1 MDMSLGFPQLVLE
14 TKENE
19 KGCPMYDS
27 ENKNC
32 QVYHDM
38 PLNCQA
44 YPLGYNG
51 EKYFVTDTA
60 CQGLGEGEMTAEQLK
75 VQRDAAKED
84 YEARVESNTLVPLLY
99 SIIMGNLVDVK
110 NLKVHF
116 PVYGGVLSKKVAT
129 VKAVDGISLQI
140 KEGEILSIAGE
151 SGCGKST
158 LLNLLAGLDIPS
170 EGEVLIDNTNISTLP
185 EHKRTELRARNLGFV
200 YQFHHLL
207 KDFSSIYNT
216 ALPLLISGVDTNQAM
231 AKAQEILKKVG
242 LENRTNHK
250 PSELSG
256 GERQRVAIARAMI
269 TCLLYTSPS
278 PRDS

>member
-1 MDMSLGFPQLVLE
+1 MSNIVECRSLGFNYGKGNSKTSVL
-14 TKENE
+14 KNLNFQIKSNE
-19 KGCPMYDS
+19 KI
-27 ENKNC
+27 
-32 QVYHDM
+32 
-38 PLNCQA
+38 A
-44 YPLGYNG
+44 
-51 EKYFVTDTA
+51 
-60 CQGLGEGEMTAEQLK
+60 
-75 VQRDAAKED
+75 
-84 YEARVESNTLVPLLY
+84 
-99 SIIMGNLVDVK
+99 IIG
-110 NLKVHF
+110 
-116 PVYGGVLSKKVAT
+116 
-129 VKAVDGISLQI
+129 Q
-140 KEGEILSIAGE
+140 

-158 LLNLLAGLDIPS
+158 LLNLLAGLDTPS
-170 EGEVLIDNTNISTLP
+170 EGEVLVDNTNISTLP

-269 TCLLYTSPS
+269 TEPACLMADEPTGNLDATNAREVLNLIIELNKN
-278 PRDS
+278 RDTALLIVTHDLSIANKMERKFDLTNGILVEK